1 VAKPIRY
8 PAGVS
13 SHPPRAVLNT
23 YPDVNTQFQTVKYE
37 PFLPY
42 RAGDYT
48 VTQTGGTAT
57 AVAWNTGGVVLNA
70 GASASDFVYLVG
82 SQAYQII
89 PGNQL
94 WFNERVAL
102 RTPAGTYA
110 FYAGLFDNVN
120 PASATNGIYFL
131 KPTGGSTLN
140 FVILKSGTATTFQNI
155 GNLAQPSGLTTTQD
169 PYATTGV
176 LATAGSGGNYT
187 SISVTTPGAGY
198 AYAPLVLATGA
209 TGANAQL
216 YCQLGSAV
224 TTNFNSFAQAT
235 LPTSTGLPYGA
246 LVAPY
251 ITAPGNASYTTF
263 TNEVDPIIDL
273 QFYWDG
279 KGRILVG
286 INGRQVMAIGT
297 DPADASA
304 ATSLGGLYA
313 ITPGSTYNLATSGVG
328 PNFAPTATTLSTSIA
343 PFQPTA
349 GSFYVMSP
357 QIPMYWASGITNTA
371 ATASNAY
378 IFEYDMAL
386 EIN

>member
-1 VAKPIRY
+1 MAKPIRY
-8 PAGVS
+8 PAGIS
-13 SHPPRAVLNT
+13 AHPQRSVLNS
-23 YPDVNTQFQTVKYE
+23 YPDLNNQFQTLKYE
-37 PFLPY
+37 PFVPY

-48 VTQTGGTAT
+48 LTQTGGTASA
-57 AVAWNTGGVVLNA
+57 AVWNTGGVILNA
-70 GASASDFVYLVG
+70 AASASDYAFLAG
-82 SQAYQII
+82 SQAYQIL

-102 RTPAGTYA
+102 RTAAGTYA

-120 PASATNGIYFL
+120 PTAATNGIYFV
-131 KPTGGSTLN
+131 KPTGSAQLN
-140 FVILKSGTATTFQNI
+140 FVVLKASTATTFSNI
-155 GNLAQPSGLTTTQD
+155 GNLASPSGLTTLQD

-176 LATAGSGGNYT
+176 ISTTGSGGNYT

-198 AYAPLVLATGA
+198 AYAPLILATGA

-216 YCQLGSAV
+216 YCQLGSSV

-235 LPTSTGLPYGA
+235 LPTSTGLPYGS
-246 LVAPY
+246 LVQPY
-251 ITAPGNASYTTF
+251 ITNAGNSTYTTY
-263 TNEVDPIIDL
+263 TNEIDPIIDL

-297 DPADASA
+297 DPADASSFS
-304 ATSLGGLYA
+304 SLGGLYS
-313 ITPGSTYNLATSGVG
+313 IIPGSTYNLATSGVG
-328 PNFAPTATTLSTSIA
+328 PNFAPTSTTLSTSIA
-343 PFQPTA
+343 PFQPTV

-357 QIPMYWASGITNTA
+357 QIPLLWASGQTNTA
-371 ATASNAY
+371 ATASNVY
-378 IFEYDMAL
+378 LFEYDISV